1 MAKENGLGWTR
12 CEVDDEAGSP
22 QEIGEDVNS
31 LEFSTPRAVL
41 EVTGIT
47 SSAME
52 RLHGLADFSATLTF
66 TFDDDTSDSVHDVF
80 KDLSNVRTLGLT
92 VSAQILNNEVLF
104 TDYALA
110 RGNDGAFGG
119 TAPCVLANGTVPT
132 WTT

>member
-1 MAKENGLGWTR
+1 MAKENGLGWSVLD
-12 CEVDDEAGSP
+12 VDDEAGVA
-22 QEIGEDVNS
+22 QDIREDVNS

-41 EVTGIT
+41 EVTGIDK
-47 SSAME
+47 SAME

-80 KDLSNVRTLGLT
+80 KDLSNQRTLLIT
-92 VSAQILNNEVLF
+92 VSAQILTNEVLF
-104 TDYALA
+104 TDYALS
-110 RGNDGAFGG
+110 RGDDGAFGG